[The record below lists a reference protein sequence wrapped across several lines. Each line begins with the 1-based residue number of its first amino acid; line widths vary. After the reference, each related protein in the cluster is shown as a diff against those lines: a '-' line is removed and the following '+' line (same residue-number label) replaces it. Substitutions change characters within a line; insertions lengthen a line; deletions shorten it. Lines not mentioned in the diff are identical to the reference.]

1 MLYFD
6 NSATSYP
13 KPSSVKQAVSKAIT
27 EYGANPGRSGYKMAM
42 ETGSRIYEAREN
54 LATLFDTESQNVAFT
69 LNCTH
74 ALNIAIKGL
83 LKKGNHVL
91 ISDLEHNSV
100 LRPIQKLCDDGII
113 SYDVFTYYDDDERTL
128 SDIKSKINDK
138 TRLIICTHVSNVF
151 GYILPIRKIG
161 KLCREKGIY
170 FLVDGAQS
178 AGQLDISIKNDYI
191 DFLCVP
197 GHKGLYGTCGTG
209 AIITKWG
216 DMLDT
221 LMEGGTGT
229 ISLSKEMPEE
239 MPERHEA
246 GTINTVGIISLKAGT
261 DYVLGKGVK
270 NIFNYEKYLADY
282 VYNSLKKENDIIIYS
297 YSPASGKNVPII
309 TFNIKGR
316 NSDEVASELSRIG
329 IAVRGGF
336 HCSYL
341 AHKKMGTDDTGTVRI
356 SIGSFNTINQCE
368 ILVSEIKRLLL

>member
-13 KPSSVKQAVSKAIT
+13 KPSSVKQAVSRAVT
-27 EYGANPGRSGYKMAM
+27 DYGANPGRSGYKMAM
-42 ETGSRIYEAREN
+42 ETSSMIYAAREN
-54 LATLFDTESQNVAFT
+54 LGTLFGAESQNVAFT

-83 LKKGNHVL
+83 LKKGDHVL

-113 SYDVFTYYDDDERTL
+113 SYDVFTYYDDDDRTL
-128 SDIKSKINDK
+128 GDIKSKLTNK
-138 TRLIICTHVSNVF
+138 TRLVISTHVSNVF
-151 GYILPIRKIG
+151 GFILPIRKIG
-161 KLCREKGIY
+161 EMCREKGIY
-170 FLVDGAQS
+170 FMVDGAQS
-178 AGQLDISIKNDYI
+178 AGQLEINIEDDFI

-216 DMLDT
+216 SILDT

-261 DYVLGKGVK
+261 DYVLKKGIK
-270 NIFNYEKYLADY
+270 NIFDYEKYLAQY
-282 VYNSLKKENDIIIYS
+282 VYNSLIKEENIIVYS
-297 YSPASGKNVPII
+297 SSPQGGKNVPII
-309 TFNIKGR
+309 TFNIKGK
-316 NSDEVASELSRIG
+316 NSDEVSTALAKIG

-341 AHKKMGTDDTGTVRI
+341 AHKKMGTEDIGAVRI

-368 ILVSEIKRLLL
+368 ILVSEIKKLL